1 MSTNILKCKLSA
13 NYTIPRVYIRSWKR
27 KGSDED
33 SNYYVLVEDLSV
45 PSNESRGGNE
55 EKDEKE
61 INLELEQFGG
71 K

>member
-1 MSTNILKCKLSA
+1 MSTTILACKLSA
-13 NYTIPRVYIRSWKR
+13 NYTIPRVYVRSWKR

-33 SNYYVLVEDLSV
+33 SNYYVLMEDLNV

-61 INLELEQFGG
+61 ISLELEQFGG